1 MEMIKEILI
10 DSFNGFSPKFIP
22 FFLFQLLTAAFM
34 GHLLNIAAVKKF
46 KISGTSVFVLIAT
59 LVCLLAALSKFSLTF
74 AVLSA
79 AVILLLLASKRDNNI
94 EVVMTAL
101 VSAIGVGC
109 GTGSVVQTF
118 IGFVFVLLVIV
129 FIPVEK
135 QK

>member
-1 MEMIKEILI
+1 
-10 DSFNGFSPKFIP
+10 
-22 FFLFQLLTAAFM
+22 M